1 MRERLPLPDG
11 HRAALLVGFDVDAET
26 MWTSKDPRSA
36 DRIGV
41 LSHGR
46 YEIEV
51 GLPLILDMLD
61 RQQLKA
67 TFFVPGWVADEH
79 PDAIRELHTR
89 GHELAHHGYLHDSMD
104 GATRERELEVLH
116 QGIAS
121 LERITGERPVGYRAP
136 MYDVNEHTWELLRQE
151 GFLYSSNMMD
161 TLWPYAHDGDGPP
174 LVELPVQWLLDDG
187 PYYLLA
193 YYPLNYRQVYA
204 PETVLSIWQQE
215 FDGIHGLG
223 GTMTLTLHP
232 QITGRPSRLAA
243 LERLLDHVRSLPGVW
258 LPTHR
263 ELAEACL
270 AASGR

>member
-1 MRERLPLPDG
+1 MVDRLSWPDG
-11 HRAALLVGFDVDAET
+11 VQAALLVGFDVDAET

-36 DRIGV
+36 ERPGV

-61 RQQLKA
+61 RQDLKA
-67 TFFVPGWVADEH
+67 TFFVPGWVADNH
-79 PDAIRELHTR
+79 PDAVRELHVR
-89 GHELAHHGYLHDSMD
+89 GHEIAHHGYLHDSMD
-104 GATRERELEVLH
+104 GVTREYELDVIRR
-116 QGIAS
+116 GTAAI
-121 LERITGERPVGYRAP
+121 ERIIGSRPVGYRAP
-136 MYDVNEHTWELLRQE
+136 MYDVNAHTWDLLRDE

-161 TLWPYAHDGDGPP
+161 TVWPYRHEGAGAP
-174 LVELPVQWLLDDG
+174 LVELPVQWMFDDG

-193 YYPLNYRQVYA
+193 FYPLNYRQIY
-204 PETVLSIWQQE
+204 PPDQVLSIWRE
-215 FDGIHGLG
+215 EWDGLHELG
-223 GTMTLTLHP
+223 GLMTMTLHP

-243 LERLLDHVRSLPGVW
+243 LERLLDHVRAFPGVW

-270 AASGR
+270 AASRR